1 MPASVRHTSGLV
13 SDLHLFP
20 CLLSRPGFGLKLVGG
35 AQHISVV
42 LGSVFVR
49 VFFFFLFT
57 AVKVLF
63 CALNKINNELEKKL
77 SHFLP
82 VLQIN

>member
-1 MPASVRHTSGLV
+1 MPASVHHVSGLV

-20 CLLSRPGFGLKLVGG
+20 CLLSRPGFGLKLLDG
-35 AQHISVV
+35 AQHTSVV
-42 LGSVFVR
+42 LGSVFVLCY
-49 VFFFFLFT
+49 FLFT
-57 AVKVLF
+57 IVKVLF
-63 CALNKINNELEKKL
+63 CALNKRNNELERKKL